1 MGDKEMSE
9 YYDPMLYLS
18 APGNANTMGCTVTL
32 GEPIDGDILAE
43 AAELLRER
51 FPYFYIRVEK
61 TENDFVPISNPLPLT
76 VRNTWEPIVFH
87 TEASNYHLMA
97 IKYEGKRLAVEILH
111 GLTDG
116 AGFLPYIKSLLF
128 VYLSKK
134 YHLSL
139 DSTGF
144 RLPGQEIPET
154 ESGNPFAHLDVDA
167 AEAPLYQKKPVK
179 DFYRINPGD
188 RGENHVFYVRLPE
201 QEVMRYCREND
212 GSPNALIAVILA
224 RAIRKADPESE
235 KTINIT
241 IAVDHKAMLGNR
253 DNYRQ
258 FANVAEIDFPKGRE
272 NEDIER
278 MCTVTRGKLLLQAQ
292 PENSLWHIKSLKAM
306 RQKLNMMP
314 LQMKFD
320 MLGKASGAARWTAA
334 VSYTD
339 NRSFGVLDP
348 YIEEVYVLAQPTV
361 IDAAIEIACVNHSF
375 YLAFL
380 QNFPDDY
387 LFKAFL
393 DELAAAGIPYQLM
406 RDEKLSLCDI
416 SWA

>member
-1 MGDKEMSE
+1 MSE
-9 YYDPMLYLS
+9 YYDQMLYLS
-18 APGNANTMGCTVTL
+18 STGNANTMGCTVTL
-32 GEPIDGDILAE
+32 GEPIDGDILTE

-51 FPYFYIRVEK
+51 FPYFYIRAKK
-61 TENDFVPISNPLPLT
+61 TENDLVPIPNPLPLT
-76 VRNTWEPIVFH
+76 VRNTWNPIVFN

-134 YHLSL
+134 YQLTL

-144 RLPGQEIPET
+144 RLPGQEIPKT
-154 ESGNPFAHLDVDA
+154 ESGNPFAHLDIDA
-167 AEAPLYQKKPVK
+167 AEAPLYQKKPIS
-179 DFYRINPGD
+179 DFYRINPGTK
-188 RGENHVFYVRLPE
+188 GENHIFYLRLPE

-224 RAIRKADPESE
+224 RAIRKNDPESE
-235 KTINIT
+235 KIINIT

-272 NEDIER
+272 NEDVER
-278 MCTVTRGKLLLQAQ
+278 MCTVTRGKLMLQAQ
-292 PENSLWHIKSLKAM
+292 PENSLWHVKSLKAM
-306 RQKLNMMP
+306 RQKLDMMP

-320 MLGKASGAARWTAA
+320 VLSKASGAARWTAA

-348 YIEEVYVLAQPTV
+348 YIEEVYLMAEPTV
-361 IDAAIEIACVNHSF
+361 IDVAVEIACVNHSF
-375 YLAFL
+375 YLAFI
-380 QNFPDDY
+380 QNFPDDTV
-387 LFKAFL
+387 FKAFL
-393 DELAAAGIPYQLM
+393 DELAKADIPYQFI
-406 RDEKLSLCDI
+406 RDEKFRLCDI
-416 SWA
+416 TWE

>member
-1 MGDKEMSE
+1 MSE

-51 FPYFYIRVEK
+51 FPYFYIRAEK
-61 TENDFVPISNPLPLT
+61 TENDLVPIPNPLPLT

-144 RLPGQEIPET
+144 RLPRQEIPAT
-154 ESGNPFAHLDVDA
+154 ESGNPFAHLNIDT

-188 RGENHVFYVRLPE
+188 RGENHVFYLRLPE

-212 GSPNALIAVILA
+212 GSPNALMAVILA

-306 RQKLNMMP
+306 RQKLDMMP

-320 MLGKASGAARWTAA
+320 VLRKGSGAARWTAA

-348 YIEEVYVLAQPTV
+348 YIEEVYMLAQPTV
-361 IDAAIEIACVNHSF
+361 IDTAIEVACLNRSF
-375 YLAFL
+375 YLAFI

>member
-61 TENDFVPISNPLPLT
+61 TENDLVPIPNPLPLT

-144 RLPGQEIPET
+144 RLPGQEIPEA
-154 ESGNPFAHLDVDA
+154 ESGNPFAHLNIDA

-212 GSPNALIAVILA
+212 GSPNALMAVILA

-241 IAVDHKAMLGNR
+241 IAVDHKAMLGNS

-278 MCTVTRGKLLLQAQ
+278 MYTVTRGKLLLQAQ

-306 RQKLNMMP
+306 RQKLDMMP

-416 SWA
+416 SWT

>member
-1 MGDKEMSE
+1 MAEF
-9 YYDPMLYLS
+9 YDPMLYLS
-18 APGNANTMGCTVTL
+18 ASENANTMGCTVTL
-32 GEPIDGDILAE
+32 GEPIDGDILAK
-43 AAELLRER
+43 AADLLRER
-51 FPYFYIRVEK
+51 FPYYYIQAKK
-61 TENDFVPISNPLPLT
+61 TENDIIPVPNPLPVT
-76 VRNTWEPIVFH
+76 VRNTWNPIVFN

-97 IKYEGKRLAVEILH
+97 IKYDGKRFAVEILH
-111 GLTDG
+111 SITDG

-134 YHLSL
+134 YHLNL

-154 ESGNPFAHLDVDA
+154 ESGNPFAHLDIDA
-167 AEAPLYQKKPVK
+167 AEAPFYQKKPIS

-188 RGENHVFYVRLPE
+188 RGENHIFYLRLPE

-212 GSPNALIAVILA
+212 GSPNALISVLLA
-224 RAIRKADPESE
+224 RAIRNTDSESK

-258 FANVAEIDFPKGRE
+258 FANVAEIDFPKERE

-278 MCTVTRGKLLLQAQ
+278 MCTVTRGKLMLQAQ
-292 PENSLWHIKSLKAM
+292 PENPLWHVKSLKAM
-306 RQKLNMMP
+306 RQKLEMMP

-320 MLGKASGAARWTAA
+320 VLGKASGAARWTAA

-339 NRSFGVLDP
+339 NRSFGVLDS
-348 YIEEVYVLAQPTV
+348 YIEEVYFLAEPTV
-361 IDAAIEIACVNHSF
+361 IDVAIEISCVNHTF
-375 YLAFL
+375 YLAFI

-393 DELAAAGIPYQLM
+393 DELAEADIPYQLM

-416 SWA
+416 TWD

>member
-1 MGDKEMSE
+1 
-9 YYDPMLYLS
+9 
-18 APGNANTMGCTVTL
+18 
-32 GEPIDGDILAE
+32 
-43 AAELLRER
+43 
-51 FPYFYIRVEK
+51 
-61 TENDFVPISNPLPLT
+61 
-76 VRNTWEPIVFH
+76 
-87 TEASNYHLMA
+87 
-97 IKYEGKRLAVEILH
+97 
-111 GLTDG
+111 
-116 AGFLPYIKSLLF
+116 
-128 VYLSKK
+128 
-134 YHLSL
+134 
-139 DSTGF
+139 
-144 RLPGQEIPET
+144 
-154 ESGNPFAHLDVDA
+154 
-167 AEAPLYQKKPVK
+167 
-179 DFYRINPGD
+179 
-188 RGENHVFYVRLPE
+188 
-201 QEVMRYCREND
+201 
-212 GSPNALIAVILA
+212 
-224 RAIRKADPESE
+224 
-235 KTINIT
+235 
-241 IAVDHKAMLGNR
+241 
-253 DNYRQ
+253 
-258 FANVAEIDFPKGRE
+258 
-272 NEDIER
+272 

-306 RQKLNMMP
+306 RQKLDMMP